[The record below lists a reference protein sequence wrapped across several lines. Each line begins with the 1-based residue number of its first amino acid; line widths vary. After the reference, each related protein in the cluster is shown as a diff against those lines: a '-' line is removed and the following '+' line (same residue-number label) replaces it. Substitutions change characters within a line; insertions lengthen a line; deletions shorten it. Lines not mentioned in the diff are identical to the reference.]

1 MIAFLRGRLIDKQP
15 QALVVDVNG
24 VGYAVSVP
32 LSTFYELPE
41 PGGEV
46 ALRVHTVVRED
57 QIALYGFLTP
67 LEQRL
72 FDRLISVNGVGPKL
86 ALTALSGI
94 EPAGLVEA
102 VRAADIARLSRI
114 PGIGKKTAER
124 IALEL
129 KDKLDGAPG
138 ASATSEAAPSSD
150 RSVRD
155 DVRSALV
162 NLGYNEG
169 LAEKALDAV
178 IKEEGSQP
186 AAFEHL
192 LRQALKRLAR

>member
-1 MIAFLRGRLIDKQP
+1 MIAFLRGRLIEKQP

-24 VGYAVSVP
+24 VGYAVAVP

-41 PGGEV
+41 PGHEV
-46 ALRVHTVVRED
+46 ALRVNTVVRED

-72 FDRLISVNGVGPKL
+72 FDRLISVNGVGPRL

-102 VRAADIARLSRI
+102 VRAADIVRLSRI

-129 KDKLDGAPG
+129 KDKLAPAGEAGADDQTTTG
-138 ASATSEAAPSSD
+138 VA
-150 RSVRD
+150 RSVGD

-162 NLGYNEG
+162 NLGYNAG
-169 LAEKALDAV
+169 LAERALDV
-178 IKEEGSQP
+178 VLKSSGEP
-186 AAFEHL
+186 LAFEQL
-192 LRQALKRLAR
+192 LRQALKQLAR

>member
-24 VGYAVSVP
+24 VGYAVAVP
-32 LSTFYELPE
+32 LSTFYDLPE
-41 PGGEV
+41 PGDEV

-57 QIALYGFLTP
+57 QIALYGFLTA

-72 FDRLISVNGVGPKL
+72 FDRLISVNGVGPRL

-102 VRAADIARLSRI
+102 VRTADIARLSKI
-114 PGIGKKTAER
+114 PGIGRKTAER

-129 KDKLDGAPG
+129 KDKLDGASESSGAAGAP
-138 ASATSEAAPSSD
+138 ASAE

-169 LAEKALDAV
+169 LAEKALDAMA
-178 IKEEGSQP
+178 KEGGEPSS
-186 AAFEHL
+186 FEQL

>member
-1 MIAFLRGRLIDKQP
+1 MIAFLRGRLIEKGP

-41 PGGEV
+41 PGTEV

-57 QIALYGFLTP
+57 QIALYGFLTA

-72 FDRLISVNGVGPKL
+72 FDRLITVNGVGPRL

-94 EPAGLVEA
+94 EPAGLIEA
-102 VRAADIARLSRI
+102 VRASDIARLSKI

-129 KDKLDGAPG
+129 KDKLDGGPDTTGAGGAPR
-138 ASATSEAAPSSD
+138 AAG
-150 RSVRD
+150 RTVRD

-162 NLGYNEG
+162 NLGYNEA

-178 IKEEGSQP
+178 MKDAAEP
-186 AAFEHL
+186 AVFEQL
-192 LRQALKRLAR
+192 LRQALQRLAR

>member
-1 MIAFLRGRLIDKQP
+1 MIAFLRGRLIEKQP

-24 VGYAVSVP
+24 VGYAVAVP

-41 PGGEV
+41 PGHEV

-72 FDRLISVNGVGPKL
+72 FDRLISVNGVGPRL

-102 VRAADIARLSRI
+102 VRAADIVRLSRI

-129 KDKLDGAPG
+129 KDKLAPAG
-138 ASATSEAAPSSD
+138 EAGGDEQTTTGVA
-150 RSVRD
+150 RSVGD

-162 NLGYNEG
+162 NLGYNAG
-169 LAEKALDAV
+169 LAERALDAV
-178 IKEEGSQP
+178 LKSSGEPLS
-186 AAFEHL
+186 FEQM
-192 LRQALKRLAR
+192 LRQALKQLAR